1 MQKADDAELVQA
13 TLAGDKN
20 AYGQLYDRYAPL
32 GRAVCYDATR
42 NVNDA
47 QDLAQDVFLR
57 AYTRL
62 EQLRQP
68 ERFGAWIVGIA
79 RMRCSEWLRQSAREH
94 RRKESML
101 ETGPAPTRSNDEELA
116 RLGDLVADLPET
128 QRLALHTF
136 YLQGKSVETARQVVG
151 LSRSGF
157 YKALKQGLVRLRNS
171 FMQESEGA
179 QR

>member
-1 MQKADDAELVQA
+1 MQKTDDAEQVHA

-20 AYGQLYDRYAPL
+20 AYGALYDRYAPL
-32 GRAVCYDATR
+32 VRAVCYDHTG
-42 NVNDA
+42 NVADA

-62 EQLRQP
+62 DQLRQP
-68 ERFGAWIVGIA
+68 ESFGSWIVGIA
-79 RMRCSEWLRQSAREH
+79 KLRCNEWRRQSARE
-94 RRKESML
+94 RLRE
-101 ETGPAPTRSNDEELA
+101 ERAFATGPAQTGGNDEELA
-116 RLGDLVADLPET
+116 RLGNLVADLPET
-128 QRLALHTF
+128 PRLALHAF
-136 YLQGKSVETARQVVG
+136 YLQGKSVEKARRVLG

-157 YKALKQGLVRLRNS
+157 YKALKQGLVRLKKS